1 MKNKLKVFI
10 ISVFLLGGMSTFA
23 QKHHDSLKTKAPH
36 IKSTGTNKDGTPDM
50 RVKANKDKQV
60 KNTPVITPVKPITT
74 KPVTVTPKTTKVTPP
89 VTPKTNTPDKVK
101 GIVLY
106 GPSGCGKSFLA
117 KVIAAEVKFFSI
129 FYHF

>member
-89 VTPKTNTPDKVK
+89 VTPKTNTPDKMIGTDAK
-101 GIVLY
+101 GRQIFQ
-106 GPSGCGKSFLA
+106 GPRGGKYYITS
-117 KVIAAEVKFFSI
+117 KGNKEYIKE
-129 FYHF
+129 